1 MHRITTKQRRL
12 ALGERRLCGEGGERP
27 RPPHAKRAGG
37 IKGGGKK
44 KFPLKLLKGKKE
56 NKRRKAGGR
65 AGRRLQPAACRGQ
78 ALTFRG
84 ARRGRPRAR
93 SRAGRRERGASATEA
108 RREGGRE
115 RERQAGGRRRE
126 GRRSARFANYTAS
139 WRVSCSDF
147 TAMEMLPPAVRLLMP
162 YVTPNLATSQ
172 PQLAAF

>member
-1 MHRITTKQRRL
+1 MRV
-12 ALGERRLCGEGGERP
+12 RP
-27 RPPHAKRAGG
+27 RRGG
-37 IKGGGKK
+37 
-44 KFPLKLLKGKKE
+44 
-56 NKRRKAGGR
+56 
-65 AGRRLQPAACRGQ
+65 
-78 ALTFRG
+78 
-84 ARRGRPRAR
+84 
-93 SRAGRRERGASATEA
+93 
-108 RREGGRE
+108 REGGGE